1 MKLIPGI
8 SASSAEHSTTVPPE
22 MNPREPRTTEG
33 HSQGH
38 AAMDARAS
46 ISPTSHPAML
56 SQHDEATRRY
66 HHRPSTP
73 SAGSVHLVHYATSAT
88 PLRNDTASSVSTQA
102 TAATAA
108 TLASSETNTTSY
120 SADTPPSLHQSIF
133 SIKDGS
139 DVSNNRRASRRRT
152 GPLSQQSRERAAL
165 IRKLGACNDCRRRR
179 VACHPSHHDMTWEDV
194 VHKFN
199 RSHSPAMS
207 DVAPSSIHIGGSTS
221 PVAIVREPPVMSTSD
236 TQDMDIDAGSSASH
250 HGSRLSLSDPRIR
263 TPLPSGPR
271 LEKSLSLPGIESFR
285 NDLQTT
291 ANILMTATNRGRYLD
306 ARALLLVW
314 QDDDDAANVHGATRE
329 LADVFEKQY
338 RFVFQIQTIP
348 STEYGLAKDTW
359 RWLSR
364 TLDRFAEED
373 DRRDVLKIVYYAG
386 HTFLDENREMCLA
399 SSRNLERAAMARW
412 STLQQPL
419 EQASSDVLVIMDAAF
434 YPCSRI
440 LRKHGVMEIL
450 GASISEDH
458 VASLGRCTFTKA
470 LAEQLRIRAGRA
482 KPLSVSELHA
492 ILLSAYPKLVQDR
505 QPENENVLSFPT
517 PFHMMVSGNSRL
529 PSVFLSPMH
538 QHSAH
543 RSSFSYDSMPQISLN
558 VRLMDENVDV
568 ESWNEWLRLIPETAR
583 DVRVDG
589 PFRAP
594 FR

>member
-1 MKLIPGI
+1 MKSIHSI
-8 SASSAEHSTTVPPE
+8 SESSSGRSMAKQPE
-22 MNPREPRTTEG
+22 MNPMEPRTTET
-33 HSQGH
+33 HSQSH
-38 AAMDARAS
+38 AAMDPGAS

-56 SQHDEATRRY
+56 SHHDDATPRY

-73 SAGSVHLVHYATSAT
+73 STSSVHLLHYATSAT
-88 PLRNDTASSVSTQA
+88 PLRKDTASSVST
-102 TAATAA
+102 AATSA
-108 TLASSETNTTSY
+108 TLASAETNTTSY
-120 SADTPPSLHQSIF
+120 SADTSPSLHQSIF

-165 IRKLGACNDCRRRR
+165 IRKLGACPDCRRRR

-194 VHKFN
+194 VNKFH
-199 RSHSPAMS
+199 RSHSPTMQ
-207 DVAPSSIHIGGSTS
+207 DVVPSSMPAGGSTS
-221 PVAIVREPPVMSTSD
+221 PVATMREPQAMFASD
-236 TQDMDIDAGSSASH
+236 PQDMDIDPGPSTSH
-250 HGSRLSLSDPRIR
+250 HHARLSLSDPRIR

-291 ANILMTATNRGRYLD
+291 ANRMLSAENRGRYLEV
-306 ARALLLVW
+306 RALLLVW
-314 QDDDDAANVHGATRE
+314 QDDDDAPSVHAATRE

-338 RFVFQIQTIP
+338 RFALQLQTIP
-348 STEYGLAKDTW
+348 TTETGLAKDTW

-364 TLDRFAEED
+364 TLDRFADED
-373 DRRDVLKIVYYAG
+373 DRREVLKIVYYAG
-386 HTFLDENREMCLA
+386 HSFLDENREMCLA
-399 SSRNLERAAMARW
+399 SSRNPQRASVVRW

-440 LRKHGVMEIL
+440 LRKTGVMEIL
-450 GASISEDH
+450 AASISEDH
-458 VASLGRCTFTKA
+458 ASSLGRCTFTKA

-482 KPLSVSELHA
+482 KPLSVAELHA

-505 QPENENVLSFPT
+505 HPEIETLTSFPT

-529 PSVFLSPMH
+529 PSLFLSPMH
-538 QHSAH
+538 QHSPH
-543 RSSFSYDSMPQISLN
+543 RSSFSFDNMPQISLN
-558 VRLMDENVDV
+558 VRLTDENVDV
-568 ESWNEWLRLIPETAR
+568 DSWNEWLRLIPETAR
-583 DVRVDG
+583 DIRVDG

>member
-1 MKLIPGI
+1 MKSIHSI
-8 SASSAEHSTTVPPE
+8 SEASGGRSTVQQPE
-22 MNPREPRTTEG
+22 MNPMEARTMEPHTRPR
-33 HSQGH
+33 
-38 AAMDARAS
+38 AAMDPGAS

-56 SQHDEATRRY
+56 SRHDEATPRY
-66 HHRPSTP
+66 HRPSTP
-73 SAGSVHLVHYATSAT
+73 STGSVHLLHYATSTT
-88 PLRNDTASSVSTQA
+88 PLQNDTASTVSTQ
-102 TAATAA
+102 ATAA
-108 TLASSETNTTSY
+108 TLASSETNPTSY
-120 SADTPPSLHQSIF
+120 SADTSPSLHQSIF

-165 IRKLGACNDCRRRR
+165 IRKLGACPDCRRRR

-194 VHKFN
+194 VHKFHQ
-199 RSHSPAMS
+199 SHSPTMLDA
-207 DVAPSSIHIGGSTS
+207 APSTMPLGGSIS
-221 PVAIVREPPVMSTSD
+221 PLATMREPHAMFTLDAQEMDVDAGPSTS
-236 TQDMDIDAGSSASH
+236 H
-250 HGSRLSLSDPRIR
+250 HHASRLSLSDPRIR

-291 ANILMTATNRGRYLD
+291 ANRMLSATNRGRYLD

-314 QDDDDAANVHGATRE
+314 QDDHDAANVHAAMRE

-338 RFVFQIQTIP
+338 RFAFQIQSIP
-348 STEYGLAKDTW
+348 STERGLAKDTW

-364 TLDRFAEED
+364 TLDRFADED
-373 DRRDVLKIVYYAG
+373 DRREVLKIVYYAG

-399 SSRNLERAAMARW
+399 SSRDAERASIVRW

-440 LRKHGVMEIL
+440 LRKQGIMEIL

-458 VASLGRCTFTKA
+458 LSSLGRCTFTKA

-482 KPLSVSELHA
+482 KPLSVTELHA
-492 ILLSAYPKLVQDR
+492 ILLSAYPNLVQDR
-505 QPENENVLSFPT
+505 HPEDETAISFPT

-529 PSVFLSPMH
+529 PSIFLGPMH
-538 QHSAH
+538 QHSPH
-543 RSSFSYDSMPQISLN
+543 RGSFSFDNMPQISLN
-558 VRLMDENVDV
+558 VRLKDENVDV
-568 ESWNEWLRLIPETAR
+568 DSWNEWLRLIPETAR

-589 PFRAP
+589 PFRAQ